1 MWIYWDNGC
10 VPGVQQE
17 SVKIMVFSLF
27 LVSRSPSPFYFIPE
41 HTSSLHF
48 PDFHS
53 VWSGHGM
60 SWLMGCSRKRQ
71 MLLLACPIK
80 TSCAIFH
87 FLLCASGWSSSGI
100 HGMKMAAPPLAWAPE
115 SLWGAKLYRHHYN
128 HLHYWRDCIWVR
140 NKLMLC

>member
-53 VWSGHGM
+53 VWSSHGI
-60 SWLMGCSRKRQ
+60 SWLMGCSQKRET
-71 MLLLACPIK
+71 LLPACPIK

-100 HGMKMAAPPLAWAPE
+100 QGMKMAAPPLAWAPE

-128 HLHYWRDCIWVR
+128 HLHYWLDCIWVR
-140 NKLMLC
+140 NKLILC